1 MSTPKETNGT
11 PVTPEQMA
19 NRPIQNMT
27 DREIAEETLYW
38 LRQAGA
44 ALAQLQSGGIGS
56 MMSSMMGNM
65 FKGGK

>member
-1 MSTPKETNGT
+1 MDNNQN
-11 PVTPEQMA
+11 PVPTEQR
-19 NRPIQNMT
+19 NIKDMT
-27 DREIAEETLYW
+27 DREIAEETLFW

-65 FKGGK
+65 FKGKS

>member
-1 MSTPKETNGT
+1 MDNNQNNNVEGLT
-11 PVTPEQMA
+11 
-19 NRPIQNMT
+19 RPIDEMT

-65 FKGGK
+65 FKGKN